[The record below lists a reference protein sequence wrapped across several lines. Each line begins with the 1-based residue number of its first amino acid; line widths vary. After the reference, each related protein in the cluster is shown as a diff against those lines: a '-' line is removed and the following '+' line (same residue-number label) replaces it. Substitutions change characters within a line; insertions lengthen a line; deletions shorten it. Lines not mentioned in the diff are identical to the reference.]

1 MLSDRLTALSFIIS
15 KLVFTIIIWLLFFNY
30 NIDSIGED
38 EITVLYNTLNQFNR
52 IQTGENLTHT
62 SAQIIDNNTASLWC
76 TSNIKICNII
86 NNQLWSQEDINKYNT
101 MIIDTIQNI
110 DNILPSSYTKIADT
124 IQSIII
130 KNENG
135 WKRWYA
141 NHYNIVI
148 NIDQLSDKEFIE
160 VLTHELGHIVD
171 LWIIQ
176 WDSKKLHTAFTEFHK
191 DTFSINDV
199 SLLFYSFSRDSE
211 FERKKNNNK
220 QDFCSTYAMTNPFED
235 FAECFNLYLN
245 HNSYFNT
252 IKKSSI
258 ILEKKYNFLSQLFQ
272 NQYIT
277 NSYQSL
283 ESKVT
288 YRYWDSTR
296 MNTEN

>member
-1 MLSDRLTALSFIIS
+1 MPSDRLTALSFVIS

-30 NIDSIGED
+30 NVGSIGED
-38 EITVLYNTLNQFNR
+38 EITVLYNTLHQNKS
-52 IQTGENLTHT
+52 IQTGNNLTHT
-62 SAQIIDNNTASLWC
+62 SAQIVNDDTSRVWC

-86 NNQLWSQEDINKYNT
+86 NNQLWSKEKINKYNT
-101 MIIDTIQNI
+101 MIINTIQNI
-110 DNILPSSYTKIADT
+110 DKILPSSYAKIEDT

-130 KNENG
+130 KQEDW

-148 NIDQLSDKEFIE
+148 NIDQLSDEEFIE
-160 VLTHELGHIVD
+160 VLTHELWHIID

-176 WDSKKLHTAFTEFHK
+176 WDNKKLHTSFTEFNRQQ
-191 DTFSINDV
+191 FSINDI

-211 FERKKNNNK
+211 FQRKNETMKE
-220 QDFCSTYAMTNPFED
+220 DFCTLYGMSNPFED

-245 HNSYFNT
+245 HNNYFSS
-252 IKKSSI
+252 IKKSSK

-272 NQYIT
+272 NQYVT

-283 ESKVT
+283 KSDET

-296 MNTEN
+296 MNIKN